1 MLNGLEA
8 LEVSSPQIVLV
19 HDAARPFVSADTI
32 DRVIDACD
40 EKHGAI
46 PVLPITETIKR
57 VEAGAIAATV
67 PREQLTTAQTPQG
80 FPFESL
86 LAAHRQA
93 AADGRNDLTDD
104 AAVATLAG
112 LSVRAVEGHRSNIKL
127 TNPADFSAANTMLGR
142 TMETRTGQGFDVHA
156 YGPGDSVWLCG
167 VKIPHDHGLIGHSD
181 ADVGLHALT
190 DALLGTIGDGDIGE
204 HFPPSDPKWRGASS
218 DRFLAD
224 AVRRVREK
232 GGRIA
237 NLDVTLVCER
247 PKIFPYRDAMRAR
260 VAEIAGIDVGRV
272 GVKATTSEK
281 MGFTGRGEGIV
292 AFAIATVALPAAE

>member
-1 MLNGLEA
+1 M
-8 LEVSSPQIVLV
+8 
-19 HDAARPFVSADTI
+19 
-32 DRVIDACD
+32 
-40 EKHGAI
+40 
-46 PVLPITETIKR
+46 
-57 VEAGAIAATV
+57 
-67 PREQLTTAQTPQG
+67 
-80 FPFESL
+80 
-86 LAAHRQA
+86 
-93 AADGRNDLTDD
+93 
-104 AAVATLAG
+104 
-112 LSVRAVEGHRSNIKL
+112 
-127 TNPADFSAANTMLGR
+127 
-142 TMETRTGQGFDVHA
+142 
-156 YGPGDSVWLCG
+156 
-167 VKIPHDHGLIGHSD
+167 KIPHDHGLIGHSD